1 MRQIF
6 SEKEVQPKPRFWR
19 RQFGPVPTRGQE
31 LFDGIFGVIFP
42 VLCFVADPVVFKGTI
57 LGFPWL
63 GDYQVLAYLVGAI
76 EMGVFIVWRTFRKQ
90 LTTFSAP
97 FAGVLFAGAL
107 FSTAIGIAILPLS
120 LFGLLLVIGILGFTP
135 FLTAFVY
142 FRSGVRAMKDQVN
155 NSTFNFR
162 FMTAG
167 LAGLLVIALSVGG
180 SICLQPFFSKPERAN
195 RSFLDMDD

>member
-1 MRQIF
+1 
-6 SEKEVQPKPRFWR
+6 
-19 RQFGPVPTRGQE
+19 
-31 LFDGIFGVIFP
+31 
-42 VLCFVADPVVFKGTI
+42 VFKGTF

-76 EMGVFIVWRTFRKQ
+76 EMAVFIVWRTFRTQ

-97 FAGVLFAGAL
+97 FAGVLFAGGL
-107 FSTAIGIAILPLS
+107 FSTLIGIAILPLS
-120 LFGLLLVIGILGFTP
+120 LFGLLLFIGILGFTP

-180 SICLQPFFSKPERAN
+180 SICLQPFFHKPERVS
-195 RSFLDMDD
+195 RGWMDIDD